1 MDYNKFSN
9 YFGLV
14 AHYKFPKWLQNAI
27 NCWYI
32 SHFKIDMSEFN
43 PAKSYKS
50 LNALFT
56 RELKSPRRLGSG
68 IVSPSDGLSLECQKG
83 DNLRAYSIKSRDY
96 SVDKLLG
103 MSLKAGELDGEFD
116 YLNIY
121 LSPRDYHHYH
131 APCDM
136 EVLSLEYTPG
146 KLFSVAKS
154 ALLKHENLYA
164 QNERV
169 TLKVRLKNNKL
180 AWLVFVGALNV
191 GKMKFDFEP
200 RVCTNANLG
209 AALYEYS
216 DLRLKKG
223 EHIGNFELG
232 STIVIISQNG
242 AINYTI
248 KSNQPLKQ
256 GQSIGQLGEI

>member
-14 AHYKFPKWLQNAI
+14 AHYKFPKWLQNTI
-27 NCWYI
+27 NNWYVN
-32 SHFKIDMSEFN
+32 HFKIDMSEFN
-43 PAKSYKS
+43 PVHSYDS

-56 RELKSPRRLGSG
+56 RKLKSPRIIGSG
-68 IVSPSDGLSLECQKG
+68 IVSPSDGLSLECAKG
-83 DNLRAYSIKSRDY
+83 DNLRAYSIKSREYNIDE
-96 SVDKLLG
+96 LLG
-103 MSLKAGELDGEFD
+103 KSLKIDELSGKFD

-131 APCDM
+131 APCDIQI
-136 EVLSLEYTPG
+136 LSLEYTPG
-146 KLFSVAKS
+146 KLFSVANS
-154 ALLKHENLYA
+154 ALLKHNNLYA

-169 TLKVRLKNNKL
+169 TLKIRLQNGKL
-180 AWLVFVGALNV
+180 AWMVFVGALNV

-200 RVCTNANLG
+200 RITTNANLS
-209 AALYEYS
+209 AAFYEYNN
-216 DLRLKKG
+216 LYLKSG

-248 KSNQPLKQ
+248 KSDEPLKQ
-256 GQSIGQLGEI
+256 GQSIGKLG